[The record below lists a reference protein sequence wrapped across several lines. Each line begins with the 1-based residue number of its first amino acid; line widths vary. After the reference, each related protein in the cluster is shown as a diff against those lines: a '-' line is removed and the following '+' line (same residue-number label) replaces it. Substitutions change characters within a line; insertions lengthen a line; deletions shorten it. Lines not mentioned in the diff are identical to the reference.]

1 MPPTLTA
8 AEFRAAMS
16 SGYPGFDLSG
26 IDDAALDAAIDLG
39 RRIHSATSRGLLLAS
54 AHALALWHANASN
67 PLGGGAASGA
77 VSSVRV
83 GDVQT
88 SYDTDGGAGFGG
100 GGGDRSEYLKRSV
113 YGQMLLALEARRGVA
128 AYAV

>member
-1 MPPTLTA
+1 MALDA
-8 AEFRAAMS
+8 AEFRDRLAAD
-16 SGYPGFDLSG
+16 YPGFDLSG
-26 IDDAALDAAIDLG
+26 IGDDEIVAAIDLG
-39 RRIHSATSRGLLLAS
+39 VHLHSATERGTLLAS

-67 PLGGGAASGA
+67 PLGGSAASGA

-88 SYDTDGGAGFGG
+88 VYDTTGGAGFGG

-113 YGQMLLALEARRGVA
+113 YGQMLLALEARRGVG
-128 AYAV
+128 AYAI